1 MAQRRTPMKKIR
13 EIVRL
18 HEKCGLS
25 LRKTAQALNLSRPVT
40 NDYYSKCHRHGLTYE
55 IIKDMPDDELLKV
68 LQTETVDV
76 IDVRYKRIADSFEYF
91 ARELKRVGVTRHLLW
106 EEYRRK
112 DPDGYGYSQ
121 FCYHFQMWENS
132 QEISMHMEHKAGDK
146 LFVDFA
152 GKKLAITDRRTG
164 AIRPVEVFVAILG
177 ASNLTYVE
185 AAMTQQKHDFIKV
198 NVNTL
203 HYLGGVPR
211 AIVPDCLK
219 SGVTKG
225 DKYEPEINPEYL
237 DFAHHYGTTILPA
250 RPHKPRDKALV
261 EGAVKIVYSW
271 IYARLRDRV
280 FYSLEEL
287 NRAIRVEL
295 EHYNGRKMQ
304 RYGQSRC
311 ELFDEIEKTVLMPLP
326 AQAYEIRE
334 YKRLKAQFNYHV
346 YLSVDKH
353 YYSVPHRYRGKQ
365 IDVLFT
371 ASTVELYHNN
381 VRIAFYKRNRSKYG
395 YTTVPEHMPP
405 NHRWRDD
412 WNAGKLISWGE
423 SIGDE
428 VKLVVETVLSSR
440 QHPEQG
446 YKTCLG
452 ILNLAK
458 SFGNA
463 RLVKACRR
471 AIDYEQYSYRMIKN
485 ILQNNMDIRSEDPA
499 LFDTAVP
506 LHENIRGRDYYTQE
520 EI

>member
-1 MAQRRTPMKKIR
+1 MKKIR

-18 HEKCGLS
+18 RERCGLS

-40 NDYYSKCHRHGLTYE
+40 NDYYSKCHKHGLTYE

-68 LQTETVDV
+68 LQADATDV
-76 IDVRYKRIADSFEYF
+76 IDKRYRRLSGRFHQMAK
-91 ARELKRVGVTRHLLW
+91 ELKRVGVTRHLLW
-106 EEYRRK
+106 EEYRQEE
-112 DPDGYGYSQ
+112 PEGYGYSQ
-121 FCYHFQMWENS
+121 FCYHFQTWEES
-132 QEISMHMEHKAGDK
+132 QELSMHMEHKAGDK

-152 GKKLAITDRRTG
+152 GKKLAITDRETG
-164 AIRPVEVFVAILG
+164 MSQPVEVFIAILG

-185 AAMTQQKHDFIKV
+185 AAMTQQKHDFITV
-198 NVNTL
+198 NVNTF

-237 DFAHHYGTTILPA
+237 DFARHYGTTILPA
-250 RPHKPRDKALV
+250 RPYKPRDKALV
-261 EGAVKIVYSW
+261 EGAVRIVYSW
-271 IYARLRDRV
+271 IYAHLRDRV
-280 FYSLEEL
+280 FYSLDEL

-295 EHYNGRKMQ
+295 EYYNGRKMQ
-304 RYGQSRC
+304 RYGQSRR
-311 ELFDEIEKTVLMPLP
+311 ELFDEIEKTALMPLP
-326 AQAYEIRE
+326 AQVYEIRE

-346 YLSVDKH
+346 YLSMDKH
-353 YYSVPHRYRGKQ
+353 YYSVPYRYRGKQ

-381 VRIAFYKRNRSKYG
+381 VRIAFYKRNRFKYG

-412 WNAGKLISWGE
+412 WNAEKLIGWGE

-428 VKLVVETVLSSR
+428 VQAVIEAVLLSR

-485 ILQNNMDIRSEDPA
+485 ILQNNMDVRSEEPT
-499 LFDTAVP
+499 LIETAVP
-506 LHENIRGRDYYTQE
+506 LHENIRGREYYTQE
-520 EI
+520 DV